1 MKFTCDKQ
9 ALSEAIA
16 GVSKAV
22 SQRSNIP
29 SLEGILFKA
38 EGTELTLTGYDL
50 EISIIT
56 RIEARIRDEGSVVL
70 NARLVGDMVRRLPS
84 ELVEFDCGDNLYT
97 TIKGGITEYNIS
109 GIHAQDYP
117 ELPAAAMPSADKNET
132 KNGISHVLTVD
143 GPLLKEMIDTTIYAV
158 ATDDKKPAQAG
169 EKFVLETDKLTLV
182 ALDGF
187 RLAICTRPVKA
198 EKEISIV
205 IPSKTLAEV
214 SRLIGDTD
222 TPVLISASKRFVAF
236 TLGDY
241 LILSRLLDDAFLDY
255 KKTINP
261 AFVTRATVDVREF
274 CNSIERASL
283 IITERQKNPLRISF
297 DSQLTV
303 RCQTDL
309 GKVVDA
315 IDCQFEGENMEVGF
329 NNRYLLDALRNSGCD
344 KVVIELNGPLAPVKV
359 LPVDCEDFLF
369 LVMPVRFKND

>member
-1 MKFTCDKQ
+1 MKFTCEKQ

-38 EGTELTLTGYDL
+38 EGTSLTLTGYDL

-56 RIEARIRDEGSVVL
+56 SIEARIKDEGSVVL
-70 NARLVGDMVRRLPS
+70 NARLVGDMVRRMPS
-84 ELVEFDCGDNLYT
+84 DLIEFDCDANLYT
-97 TIKGGITEYNIS
+97 TIKCGITEYNIS

-117 ELPAAAMPSADKNET
+117 ELPAAAMPSSDGSEN
-132 KNGISHVLTVD
+132 KNGLSRALTVD

-169 EKFVLETDKLTLV
+169 EKFVLEKEKLTLV

-187 RLAICTRPVKA
+187 RLAICTRSVNA
-198 EKEISIV
+198 DKEISIV
-205 IPSKTLAEV
+205 IPSKTLSEV

-222 TPVLISASKRFVAF
+222 TPVIISASKRFVAF
-236 TLGDY
+236 NLGEY

-261 AFVTRATVDVREF
+261 THVTRVVVDVRDF
-274 CNSIERASL
+274 CSSIERASL

-297 DSQLTV
+297 DEQLTV

-315 IDCQFEGENMEVGF
+315 IDCVFEGEKMEVGF

-344 KVVIELNGPLAPVKV
+344 KVAIELNGPLAPVKV
-359 LPVDCEDFLF
+359 LPTEEDDFLF